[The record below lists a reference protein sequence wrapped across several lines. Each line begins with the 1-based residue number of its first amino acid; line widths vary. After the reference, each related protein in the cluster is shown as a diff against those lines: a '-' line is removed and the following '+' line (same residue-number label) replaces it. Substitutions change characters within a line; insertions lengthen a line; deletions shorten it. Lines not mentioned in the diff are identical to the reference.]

1 MQRIRLGQTLCDIA
15 SRLESFVM
23 EDVNTVE
30 DGHLELVPDLRNLP
44 HFVWLSTK
52 TDIILR
58 TDTLV
63 VPIPKASAL
72 ERLSWL
78 DYTDS

>member
-15 SRLESFVM
+15 SRLQSFVM

-44 HFVWLSTK
+44 HFCM
-52 TDIILR
+52 
-58 TDTLV
+58 
-63 VPIPKASAL
+63 AL
-72 ERLSWL
+72 
-78 DYTDS
+78 Y